1 MKVLIAEDDPV
12 SSYVLAARIKKMGH
26 EVLVT
31 ENGRE
36 AWQVYQQDHPRLVI
50 TDWMMPEMNGIELI
64 RLIRNADSNLYTY
77 IILLTALSGRAH
89 FLEGMN
95 AGADDFVTK
104 PLEAD
109 GLRVRLQVAERIL
122 SLQQERHQLEGLL
135 PICAYCKRIRDEHDE
150 WHVLETFVGEKTEAA
165 FDATLCPDCQS
176 T

>member
-1 MKVLIAEDDPV
+1 
-12 SSYVLAARIKKMGH
+12 
-26 EVLVT
+26 
-31 ENGRE
+31 
-36 AWQVYQQDHPRLVI
+36 
-50 TDWMMPEMNGIELI
+50 MMPEMNGVELI

-77 IILLTALSGRAH
+77 VILLTALSGRAH
-89 FLEGMN
+89 YLEGMN

-109 GLRVRLQVAERIL
+109 GLRIRLQVAERIL

-150 WHVLETFVGEKTEAA
+150 WHVLETYVGEKTEAL
-165 FDATLCPDCQS
+165 FSSTLCPDCQS

>member
-26 EVLVT
+26 DVLVT

-36 AWQVYQQDHPRLVI
+36 AWTVYQQEHPRLVI
-50 TDWMMPEMNGIELI
+50 TDWMMPEMNGVELI

-77 IILLTALSGRAH
+77 VILLTALSGRAH
-89 FLEGMN
+89 YLEGMN

-109 GLRVRLQVAERIL
+109 GHCRRPRVPLRCDQRSPRPLRPSSCRA
-122 SLQQERHQLEGLL
+122 LL
-135 PICAYCKRIRDEHDE
+135 R
-150 WHVLETFVGEKTEAA
+150 
-165 FDATLCPDCQS
+165 
-176 T
+176 